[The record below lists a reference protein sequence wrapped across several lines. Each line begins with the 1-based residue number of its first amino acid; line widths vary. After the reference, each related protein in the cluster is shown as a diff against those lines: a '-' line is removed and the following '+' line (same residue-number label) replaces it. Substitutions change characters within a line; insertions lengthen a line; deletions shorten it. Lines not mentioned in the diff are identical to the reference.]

1 MIDTKTG
8 EPIWERGSKGMS
20 LSDQEVHVWRTWLDI
35 EKGMEDWFWRQLSND
50 EHERADRYF
59 MHRDRRRFVAAR
71 GWLRAV
77 LAGYVECEPSELQF
91 TYGARGKPVLAGNDA
106 RFQFNLAHS
115 DEIAVC
121 AVTRD
126 RLAGID
132 VEKIR
137 KMDDLEQIA
146 RRYFSRNEQADL
158 LRLGEAERH
167 LGFFN
172 CWTRKEAYL
181 KATGEGV
188 TACLDQF
195 QVTLI
200 PGDRPALVNRDG
212 MPEESSRWEFH
223 DLKPAPGYASALAIE
238 GIGLALSCW
247 EWTRG

>member
-1 MIDTKTG
+1 MIYTKTN
-8 EPIWERGSKGMS
+8 EPIWEQGSKRAS
-20 LSDQEVHVWRTWLDI
+20 LSDQEVHVWRTWLDL
-35 EKGMEDWFWRQLSND
+35 EEGLEDWFWRQLSRD
-50 EHERADRYF
+50 EQERADRYF
-59 MHRDRRRFVAAR
+59 MKRDRRRFVAAR

-77 LAGYVECEPSELQF
+77 LAGYVQCEPRQIQF
-91 TYGARGKPVLAGNDA
+91 TYEAWGKPALAGVDP

-115 DEIAVC
+115 EEMAVC
-121 AVTRD
+121 VVTRD
-126 RLAGID
+126 RRVGID

-146 RRYFSRNEQADL
+146 RRYFSKKEQADL
-158 LRLGEAERH
+158 LRLGEADRH

-188 TACLDQF
+188 TAGLDQF

-212 MPEESSRWEFH
+212 MPEESARWEFH
-223 DLKPAPGYASALAIE
+223 DLKPAPGYASALTIE
-238 GIGLALSCW
+238 GVGLALTCW
-247 EWTRG
+247 DWTRG